1 MEIRIDENPKSEIR
15 MTNQIRMTKA
25 RNRIHFVIRISDLIR
40 HSDFGFRIFIC
51 VLLGCISPLMA
62 DTSPA
67 SGLAGLDENAL
78 YSELADRGLDDLLK
92 RAMDL
97 DGVAPEQRAAIASL
111 SSLHRLE
118 TERNLSDE
126 ARQALLNTVVAGL
139 DRILATLHGDP
150 ELIVRQAK
158 IIAEQGVDPQTGLL
172 EYWGPSD
179 VEKDRLRPLAQAA
192 VKMYDQAQQLAA
204 AQATDLANRI
214 TNPDDKLAE
223 LWKRASETAAAA
235 AYQKTRMQYA
245 LALSMDSTD
254 PQRQQLIN
262 QAIKSFADWDNADS
276 QIQAQVRLLMAK
288 LHVLN
293 GDRDEIADGQKLL
306 DSIIHSG
313 GQSPSRDS
321 KNEISP
327 APSPEMIFEAWCFS
341 VIADLAADDLASARA
356 ALADATAF
364 QQSHFP
370 DDKDQAAA
378 LRLLAFRILA
388 TVADQ
393 SPPGADKDRANAAA
407 VEALAGLVRD
417 FPNLRGAIFRQLA
430 ARLPANRDL
439 TKLDPML
446 LLALVDQG
454 RQTVVAAE
462 SSAAPLP
469 PADRAKLRE
478 AAEAAKEILT
488 RLSAGNFPRAEA
500 ADPSFLLGIFLER
513 LGDRTA
519 AVEALLDHI
528 ERFHGD
534 PRSHAEAALERA
546 RSLLGQLRQSSP
558 ADPQVLQ
565 LENRFLPIAIN
576 PPFNQR
582 EFALQYAAS
591 LFGQSKW
598 AEAVKYYRL
607 VPDTEPPERLLV
619 ARYGEMVSLKNQLE
633 ETAGLGPDQK
643 RQWTDQIQKLAD
655 SVTSLASQV
664 VNGSG
669 SEAEKLRAK
678 STLARMSLIAA
689 DITRRERNDPRRVL
703 ELLNGFEDSVRGLPD
718 AKSLV
723 GGALFLRVQ
732 AYMQL
737 GRNNDAT
744 QTLLKYLNTAPANEG
759 AQTVHDLLAVLNT
772 ELDQARRSGDTAR
785 IRQLADDRAMLS
797 GFLVKWA
804 ADSGDPKIHGYSY
817 IYRRFDADTK
827 RLAAQLDTDPA
838 TRQRDLA
845 AALDLYK
852 QLQSPPNVAMYQ
864 ASLDGGADKDYP
876 DPLVTLGIGL
886 IAYEQG
892 DCQTVKSTLGRLIQ
906 DEKLGED
913 NDQYWEAAYKLLD
926 CMQKLAKQGDPNTT
940 EAQVQQSLKVLY
952 LIWRDETGGAKYHEK
967 FEALRKIALPDWTPP
982 AAGQ

>member
-1 MEIRIDENPKSEIR
+1 MKPIRRKSEIR
-15 MTNQIRMTKA
+15 NPNDESSPNDRMTNECR
-25 RNRIHFVIRISDLIR
+25 FVIRISDLIR
-40 HSDFGFRIFIC
+40 HSDFGFRIIIC
-51 VLLGCISPLMA
+51 VLFGCISPLLA
-62 DTSPA
+62 DTGPA

-78 YSELADRGLDDLLK
+78 YSELADRGLDDLLQ

-97 DGVAPEQRAAIASL
+97 DGVAPEQRAAIASF

-118 TERNLSDE
+118 TEKNLSDE
-126 ARQALLNTVVAGL
+126 QRQALLNTVVAGL

-192 VKMYDQAQQLAA
+192 MKMYDQAEQAAA

-223 LWKRASETAAAA
+223 QWKRTSETAAAA
-235 AYQKTRMQYA
+235 AYQKARMQYA
-245 LALSMDSTD
+245 LALAMDPTD
-254 PQRQQLIN
+254 SQRQQLIN

-288 LHVLN
+288 LHVLT

-306 DSIIHSG
+306 DSIIHN
-313 GQSPSRDS
+313 S

-327 APSPEMIFEAWCFS
+327 APSPEMVFEAWCYS
-341 VIADLAADDLASARA
+341 VIADLAANDLASARA
-356 ALADATAF
+356 ALAEATAF

-370 DDKDQAAA
+370 DDRDQAAA

-388 TVADQ
+388 VQADQ
-393 SPPGADKDRANAAA
+393 LPPGADKDRANAAA

-454 RQTVVAAE
+454 RQTVVVAE
-462 SSAAPLP
+462 SSAGPVL
-469 PADRAKLRE
+469 PADRAKLLE
-478 AAEAAKEILT
+478 AAEAAKEILA

-513 LGDRTA
+513 LGDNTA

-534 PRSHAEAALERA
+534 PRSHAQAALERA

-582 EFALQYAAS
+582 EFALQYAAT

-598 AEAVKYYRL
+598 AEAVKYYRM
-607 VPDTEPPERLLV
+607 VPDTEPPARLLV

-633 ETAGLGPDQK
+633 ETAGLGLDQK
-643 RQWTDQIQKLAD
+643 RQWTDEIQKLAD
-655 SVTSLASQV
+655 SVTSLARDV
-664 VNGSG
+664 LNGPG
-669 SEAEKLRAK
+669 SDAEKLRAK

-703 ELLNGFEDSVRGLPD
+703 ELLNGFENSVQGLPD

-744 QTLLKYLNTAPANEG
+744 QTLLKYLNTATANEG
-759 AQTVHDLLAVLNT
+759 AQTVHDLLAVLNA
-772 ELDQARRSGDTAR
+772 ELDQARRSGDAAQ

-804 ADSGDPKIHGYSY
+804 ADSGDPKIHNYSY

-827 RLAAQLDTDPA
+827 RLAAQLDADPA

-852 QLQSPPNVAMYQ
+852 QLQSPQNVAMYQ
-864 ASLDGGADKDYP
+864 ASLEPGIDKDYP

-886 IAYEQG
+886 IAYDQG
-892 DCQTVKSTLGRLIQ
+892 DCQTVKNTLGRLIQ
-906 DEKLGED
+906 DEKLGQD

-926 CMQKLAKQGDPNTT
+926 CMEKLAKKGDPNTS
-940 EAQVQQSLKVLY
+940 EANVRQSLKVLY
-952 LIWRDETGGAKYHEK
+952 LIWRDETGGAKFHEK
-967 FEALRKIALPDWTPP
+967 FEALRKEVLGTWTPP
-982 AAGQ
+982 AA